1 LSVSIA
7 ALPYEPPTCEE
18 NPVASDIIVRQLGIA
33 DLDAFFQLRLRGLA
47 EHPEAFGRSHAETV
61 ASGSEQ
67 YRATLEGKTT
77 DEGRFILG
85 AALPLDSGDGTPRE
99 GPLVGTVALIR
110 SQGERERHKASLVG
124 MYVAPE
130 AAGRGVGRAL
140 VATLLERAKR
150 IDGLRQVQL
159 VVTSTNVAAR
169 GLYESLGFV
178 AYGREREGL
187 RVGDTFYDAD
197 LMAYFL

>member
-1 LSVSIA
+1 MA
-7 ALPYEPPTCEE
+7 R
-18 NPVASDIIVRQLGIA
+18 SDIIVRQLGIA
-33 DLDAFFQLRLRGLA
+33 DLDAYFQLRLRGLA

-67 YRATLEGKTT
+67 YRATLEGTMA
-77 DEGRFILG
+77 DQGRFILG
-85 AALPLDSGDGTPRE
+85 AALTGSDGTPSE
-99 GPLVGTVALIR
+99 SPLVGTLALIR
-110 SQGERERHKASLVG
+110 SQSERERHKASAVG
-124 MYVAPE
+124 MYVASE
-130 AAGRGVGRAL
+130 ATGRGVGRAL
-140 VATLLERAKR
+140 VEALLERARR

>member
-1 LSVSIA
+1 MA
-7 ALPYEPPTCEE
+7 C
-18 NPVASDIIVRQLGIA
+18 DIIVRQLGIA
-33 DLDAFFQLRLRGLA
+33 DLDAYFQLRLRGLA

-61 ASGSEQ
+61 ASGPEQ
-67 YRATLEGKTT
+67 YRATLEGMTA

-85 AALPLDSGDGTPRE
+85 ASLTERTGDGTLRE
-99 GPLVGTVALIR
+99 GPLVGTLALIR
-110 SQGERERHKASLVG
+110 SLSERERHKASAVG
-124 MYVAPE
+124 MYVASE

-140 VATLLERAKR
+140 VEALLERARR